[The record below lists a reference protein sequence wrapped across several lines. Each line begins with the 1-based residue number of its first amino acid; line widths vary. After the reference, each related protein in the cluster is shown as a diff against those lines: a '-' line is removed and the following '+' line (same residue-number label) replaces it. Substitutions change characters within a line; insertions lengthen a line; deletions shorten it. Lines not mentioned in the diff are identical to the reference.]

1 MAKYSR
7 FDPKNKK
14 KKNDKYRAEKKK
26 PNKNVSSSK
35 NDWNDETERLL
46 EKYNY
51 R

>member
-14 KKNDKYRAEKKK
+14 KNNKNDSA
-26 PNKNVSSSK
+26 SK

-46 EKYNY
+46 KKYNY

>member
-14 KKNDKYRAEKKK
+14 KRNDKYRSEKKK
-26 PNKNVSSSK
+26 NNKNDSASK

-46 EKYNY
+46 KKYNY

>member
-14 KKNDKYRAEKKK
+14 KRNDKYRAEKNKK
-26 PNKNVSSSK
+26 NKNDPSSK
-35 NDWNDETERLL
+35 NDWNEETERLL
-46 EKYNY
+46 QKYNY